1 LADVRKVGLSDQKG
15 SSAGSGFWPA
25 MPHPVQDASIF
36 SRSHFLDH
44 TGIFDSGNDLPGGVP
59 HCRHIYRTSQF
70 LLKRRALTVAPPNEQ
85 RVIE

>member
-1 LADVRKVGLSDQKG
+1 VINKARRRGAVSGL
-15 SSAGSGFWPA
+15 
-25 MPHPVQDASIF
+25 
-36 SRSHFLDH
+36 RSLIQSKMLQYFLDH
-44 TGIFDSGNDLPGGVP
+44 TGIFDSCNDLPGGVP